1 MKTQIVGFEIWRCE
15 LPTGRVIGDCTSHY
29 DTEDVFILAL
39 KTDQGLVGWRLVKQ
53 CQKACS
59 LNPRHGLRPCLAWT
73 NFARILR
80 STSGRL
86 MQQSELQPLWE
97 RSEELFPSFSY
108 RSVAIRTALWDLMAR
123 NSLCTSCWVQKV
135 IACERTA
142 AVSISH

>member
-1 MKTQIVGFEIWRCE
+1 MSCRQGGF
-15 LPTGRVIGDCTSHY
+15 IGDCTCHY

-39 KTDQGLVGWRLVKQ
+39 KTDQGLVGWGFGETVSKGVFTKPTPWLTPMPGVDE
-53 CQKACS
+53 
-59 LNPRHGLRPCLAWT
+59 LRQD
-73 NFARILR
+73 FAEHVWP
-80 STSGRL
+80 L